1 MVKLNSLSRK
11 LTKIG
16 GITLS
21 IVAYFPQDKL
31 VLTTKY
37 YQDTKTKSIY
47 IDFPSF
53 LKFELPFVSGQS
65 ANKRSINL
73 TYMGKIQ
80 MIATMNRMIKHL
92 ATKEVF
98 IKDPELGLTITR
110 SLNEKGISKWIVIE
124 HIGASSIA
132 ISPVVI
138 KEDLATYEGVSIM
151 LNSPE
156 IHSDMTIS
164 EFVALRDLIRDIDIW
179 SLSQTLFNTA
189 LNLESAETFEREPS
203 QPESLLEQLQQN
215 LQPRKDNRNVTKEES
230 ESTT

>member
-1 MVKLNSLSRK
+1 
-11 LTKIG
+11 
-16 GITLS
+16 
-21 IVAYFPQDKL
+21 
-31 VLTTKY
+31 
-37 YQDTKTKSIY
+37 
-47 IDFPSF
+47 
-53 LKFELPFVSGQS
+53 
-65 ANKRSINL
+65 
-73 TYMGKIQ
+73 
-80 MIATMNRMIKHL
+80 
-92 ATKEVF
+92 
-98 IKDPELGLTITR
+98 
-110 SLNEKGISKWIVIE
+110 
-124 HIGASSIA
+124 
-132 ISPVVI
+132 
-138 KEDLATYEGVSIM
+138 M